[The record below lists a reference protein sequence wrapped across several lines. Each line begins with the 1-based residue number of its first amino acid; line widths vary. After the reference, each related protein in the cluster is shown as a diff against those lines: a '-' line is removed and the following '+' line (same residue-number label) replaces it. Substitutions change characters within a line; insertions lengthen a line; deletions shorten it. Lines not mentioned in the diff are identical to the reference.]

1 MCRELPGETKWNF
14 WKLFLY
20 SLDGIT
26 AFSTVPLAI
35 SSIMGVVFCIIA
47 FVAIIALIIKNLIYH
62 DPTPGWPSM
71 VCIILLVS
79 GVQLFCLG
87 IRGTVSVQDL
97 SGSEKASVYLVKE
110 EL

>member
-1 MCRELPGETKWNF
+1 MELLEAVFVFAGWNYRIF
-14 WKLFLY
+14 NSAAGNFVY
-20 SLDGIT
+20 H
-26 AFSTVPLAI
+26 
-35 SSIMGVVFCIIA
+35 GVVFCIIA

-87 IRGTVSVQDL
+87 IVGQYL
-97 SGSEKASVYLVKE
+97 SKTYLEVKKRPIYLVKE

>member
-1 MCRELPGETKWNF
+1 
-14 WKLFLY
+14 LY

-87 IRGTVSVQDL
+87 IVGQYL
-97 SGSEKASVYLVKE
+97 SKTYLEVKKRPIYLVKE